1 MRKRIL
7 YSLLCIFVL
16 AGLTAC
22 GSEEGVKVNSASAL
36 AKKLASDSAA
46 KINVS
51 KDLVLEEPI
60 VVRGEKELVGSGK
73 IIASV
78 EDGEELY
85 MLTVTDGGKLTVG
98 GSVKI
103 DAAGLIGGIHVQ
115 SGGQAA
121 VKDKAVVKNASE
133 EAANTLV
140 EGSLKVAGGTL
151 KDAKGHNIYNKKETV
166 ISGGEVTGSG
176 EKYAGIYNEGTL
188 TQTGGEISNAYNN
201 ISNVKGSTFT
211 FEGGTNKTSMR
222 DGVFVAK
229 GASMKATKKEAVIE
243 NAGGRGI
250 LLQGQADIKV
260 ITVKDC
266 GDTLIKV
273 GKSGVLNLGNGILQE
288 GNYHGV
294 DNAGTMNM
302 MGGTIQANANCGI
315 VNTGTLKVTSGNI
328 SNNANKGI
336 LNKHEG
342 TADVTSAM
350 VTFTSNRIAIA
361 NEDKAVF
368 EFSKAKILMSTQ
380 TNIYCYDGTVN
391 LHDAVLNASTSN
403 NVRIIDGTITM
414 KNVEVNG
421 NSQKSNT
428 SHHGIYMEG
437 GSINAENVTVSMT
450 TGHGIRNKG
459 GVFKGKNIVMHDIN
473 RVAVSQGKHDYLDV
487 EGLTEINGLEVQST
501 NYSNVWNEGG
511 GTVKITNAK
520 LAVASSNSVRVNDGL
535 VELTNVTI
543 PGHKEGLKNNIHGI
557 YMAGGKLVG
566 KKISIANTT
575 GSAVRSVKG
584 MASLM
589 DLKINNIGVSAF
601 NIGNDGNVEAANVT
615 ITKTNSA
622 AMLINGN
629 GNLKVAH
636 LTTSQ
641 INGQNILVEKNGKAD
656 ISNAVLCKVEKA
668 HNVKTAGN
676 GLVKMD
682 AVKVLGTAAEDKY
695 GIITEK
701 GGDAILNNVEVSD
714 VQKHAAIR
722 INHADSRIDG
732 SDVTIS
738 NCQNGLTGSDGKV
751 VIDGM
756 KISDIQVMAV
766 YSEGANI
773 TVSDLKTENITEGNV
788 RADRK
793 ENARVVIK
801 GAELCQTKTGHN
813 VKVGMGLIT
822 LKDVEIKGLDSNA
835 PGDKRAIIAEG
846 GSFNLTNVQIH
857 DVPKSGAIHVNK
869 AASKVTGKD
878 VIITDCANGITGS
891 NGKVNLDR
899 VQIQNIKTMAVS
911 STGADVTL
919 KHFTTEGV
927 KEGNVRADVGEGAKV
942 TITDAV
948 LCQTETG
955 HNVKAGMGLIT
966 LKDVEIK
973 GLDSNAPGDKRAI
986 IAEGGNVNL
995 TDVQIH
1001 DVPKS
1006 AAIHVNKEVS
1016 KVTGKNITITD
1027 CANGITGSNGK
1038 VNLDRVQI
1046 QTVKTMAVSSTGA
1059 DVTLKHL
1066 TTEGVKEGNVRAD
1079 VGESAKVTIEDATLC
1094 KTETGH
1100 NVKAGKGLITLKNV
1114 EIKGLD
1120 SKASGDKRAIIAE
1133 GGNCELNDVTITD
1146 ASKTNAIHVNRESSK
1161 VTGKNVTITDCNNGI
1176 SCSNG
1181 IVIIDNLV
1189 TENIANNTVLTTSK
1203 GNVTV
1208 MNSEV
1213 SVSAGHNMKAEGGLI
1228 TLDNVKVL
1236 GVKDSSK
1243 HVLMAEGGDFELTK
1257 VELAGAKNA
1266 AIRINRAAS
1275 NVTGKAVIIAGSA
1288 NGITGTAG
1296 EVRIDG
1302 LTTSGITTNN
1312 LLAESTCKI
1321 HITKG
1326 DFCSTTGSH
1335 NVKATGT
1342 AVITLNDTSVKG
1354 TGSDSHH
1361 AVMAEGGSFVLNDV
1375 EISGVNKNA
1384 AGAGIR
1390 INRVSSTVTGKN
1402 ITITDCAIGIS
1413 NSNGSVEMENID
1425 TTGVTADGIW
1435 TNKTVKIAGVVKA
1448 KIHMDEAV
1456 SVTATKALTG
1466 SAITLDWAEDK
1477 LPADLVGIQFAN
1489 AEDAEMSKG
1498 TVVFGEI
1505 SGEKYAPYFLH
1516 SQMLLTD
1523 KSNMMRTVTNY
1534 AELLETLEYMK
1545 ENDITNAMITIAGDI
1560 VVENEITIEAGKE
1573 VRLIDDGTVRTISR
1587 AANYT
1592 KGNLFY
1598 VEAGAKFTL
1607 ASTSNNNKRIT
1618 LKLDGGSANDTPIIT
1633 GSDSSFIKN
1642 SGIVTVGSG
1651 VELAN
1656 AKGSEEYCKAL
1667 AIYADTNSVTEFK
1680 GVLKSIKGQY
1690 ADGRG
1695 IAVTITKVRD
1705 FVIEDARIEDNYTP
1719 GEGIIRLEAG
1729 GRLTIR
1735 NSVFKNNESVKEGGV
1750 LSDSGNAE
1758 NKLLIE
1764 NSEFTENRT
1773 AGNGG
1778 VMAIHC
1784 QTKDNITITGTT
1796 FKENKAAQGAAINL
1810 YTGAC
1815 VSLTDCEFKDNRT
1828 TAQNEA
1834 ETICGYGDIRLGD
1847 NSRNG
1852 GIYISGKMIVD
1863 IYMNQAGVVNVVD
1876 ELSDGSDVV
1885 ANWRIGKITGENFAG
1900 IRYASA
1906 EVMSASKE
1914 YVSLSDN
1921 YSSTYVIQNI
1931 GTTGTLA
1938 KPTVVTSEA
1947 ELKAAIA
1954 AIGQT
1959 ADKTGFVKVT
1969 KDFTISATV
1978 TIPTGVNVTILD
1990 DGTARTLKRAT
2001 KNIIIFDVKSGAAFN
2016 LAATSGDNKKATL
2029 IIDGASASIT
2039 NSNGASLINAS
2050 GNVYVGKG
2058 TLLTN
2063 NKSTGNN
2070 QGFGIYSQT
2079 GSETTF
2085 CGTISNI
2092 VGTHASVKGNVFV
2105 IKGAFTLK
2113 DALVKENQAV
2123 ALAPIRVQGGQLTAI
2138 NTTFQ
2143 GNTST
2148 NGNAGALYVDA
2159 TEGNMLT
2166 IDGCTFKENTAARS
2180 GGAISIEGYKDTNT
2194 IKNTKFIDNTA
2205 SAGGAINMLGKTY
2218 LNLESCEFS
2227 GNKTTNT
2234 ATAESKCGY
2243 GDVRLGDNAAGG
2255 AIRISGKMVVDIYLN
2270 QAGKIQVVG
2279 ELTEGSR
2286 VVANWRIGKITGNS
2300 WTGINFANADIM
2312 AAGKDYFELSANY
2325 KDTYELTFSGTSG
2338 ILKKK

>member
-60 VVRGEKELVGSGK
+60 VVRGEKELVGSGM

-222 DGVFVAK
+222 DGVFVAE

-584 MASLM
+584 MASLT

-682 AVKVLGTAAEDKY
+682 TVKVLGTAAEDKY

-813 VKVGMGLIT
+813 VKV
-822 LKDVEIKGLDSNA
+822 
-835 PGDKRAIIAEG
+835 
-846 GSFNLTNVQIH
+846 
-857 DVPKSGAIHVNK
+857 
-869 AASKVTGKD
+869 
-878 VIITDCANGITGS
+878 
-891 NGKVNLDR
+891 
-899 VQIQNIKTMAVS
+899 
-911 STGADVTL
+911 
-919 KHFTTEGV
+919 
-927 KEGNVRADVGEGAKV
+927 
-942 TITDAV
+942 
-948 LCQTETG
+948 
-955 HNVKAGMGLIT
+955 GMGLIT

-1302 LTTSGITTNN
+1302 LTTSGITANN

-1342 AVITLNDTSVKG
+1342 AVITLNDTNVKG

-1651 VELAN
+1651 VELTN

-1667 AIYADTNSVTEFK
+1667 AIYADTNSETEFK